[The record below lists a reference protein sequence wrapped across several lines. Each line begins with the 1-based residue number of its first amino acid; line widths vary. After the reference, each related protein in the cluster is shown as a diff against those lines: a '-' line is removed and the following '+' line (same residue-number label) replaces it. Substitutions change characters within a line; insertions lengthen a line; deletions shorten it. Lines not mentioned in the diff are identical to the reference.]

1 MLFLGLSLLALPFQG
16 GQRILEQSYLAT
28 YSISE
33 APHSLKL
40 RKNRQL
46 LKATNVHLCYYVLP
60 VSCRCTFCHSS
71 YRY

>member
-40 RKNRQL
+40 RKN
-46 LKATNVHLCYYVLP
+46 TI
-60 VSCRCTFCHSS
+60 T
-71 YRY
+71 